1 MNLLDLVAIIVIIIG
16 AYRGWKYGGFSTIIS
31 LIGTLLVFVL
41 AYYLKNPIST
51 LLYENMP
58 FRNFG
63 GVFSGITSF
72 NILVYEGVAYAICI
86 IVLVAILRVI
96 LKLTGIIDKI
106 INLTLVFAL
115 PSKIMGL
122 IFGALEFYIYTFVVI
137 FILAQLPFS
146 AEYFKGST
154 FGNDML
160 SKTPLLSNVTN
171 DLYHS
176 VSEVYEICANKKGD
190 ETAKA
195 DYDSLDVLLKY
206 EVITPESVQKLKD
219 KGKLNFDNIDELI
232 AKHQKKE
239 WFND

>member
-1 MNLLDLVAIIVIIIG
+1 MNLLDLVAIIAIIIG

-63 GVFSGITSF
+63 GIFSGVTSF

-86 IVLVAILRVI
+86 IILTAILRII

-115 PSKIMGL
+115 PSKILGL
-122 IFGALEFYIYTFVVI
+122 IFGALEFYIYTFVVL
-137 FILAQLPFS
+137 FVLAQLPFS
-146 AEYFKGST
+146 AEYFKDST
-154 FGNDML
+154 FGMNML

-176 VSEVYEICANKKGD
+176 ISEVYEICANKSADKNA
-190 ETAKA
+190 EA
-195 DYDSLDVLLKY
+195 DYNSLDVLLKY
-206 EVITPESVQKLKD
+206 EASLTCT
-219 KGKLNFDNIDELI
+219 
-232 AKHQKKE
+232 
-239 WFND
+239 

>member
-1 MNLLDLVAIIVIIIG
+1 MNLIDLVAIIVIILG

-31 LIGTLLVFVL
+31 LIGTLLVFVI

-63 GVFSGITSF
+63 GIFSGITSF
-72 NILVYEGVAYAICI
+72 NILVYEGIAYAICI
-86 IVLVAILRVI
+86 IILVAILRVI

-115 PSKIMGL
+115 PSKILGL
-122 IFGALEFYIYTFVVI
+122 IFGALEFYIYTFVVL
-137 FILAQLPFS
+137 FVLAQLPFS
-146 AEYFKGST
+146 AEYFKDST
-154 FGNDML
+154 FGNNML

-190 ETAKA
+190 ESAKA
-195 DYDSLDVLLKY
+195 DYESLDVLLKY

-219 KGKLNFDNIDELI
+219 KGKLKVENVDELI
-232 AKHQKKE
+232 NKYQNKKE
-239 WFND
+239 

>member
-1 MNLLDLVAIIVIIIG
+1 MNLLDLVAIIAIIIG

-31 LIGTLLVFVL
+31 LIGTLLVFIV

-51 LLYENMP
+51 ILYENMP

-63 GVFSGITSF
+63 GIFSGITSF

-86 IVLVAILRVI
+86 IFLTAILRVI

-115 PSKIMGL
+115 PSKILGL
-122 IFGALEFYIYTFVVI
+122 IFGALEFYIYTFVILFV
-137 FILAQLPFS
+137 LAQLPFS
-146 AEYFKGST
+146 AEYFKDST
-154 FGNDML
+154 FGMNML

-176 VSEVYEICANKKGD
+176 ISEVYEICANKPADKNA
-190 ETAKA
+190 EA

-206 EVITPESVQKLKD
+206 EVITPESVKKLD
-219 KGKLNFDNIDELI
+219 EKGKLKIDNVDELI
-232 AKHQKKE
+232 TKYQHNKE
-239 WFND
+239 